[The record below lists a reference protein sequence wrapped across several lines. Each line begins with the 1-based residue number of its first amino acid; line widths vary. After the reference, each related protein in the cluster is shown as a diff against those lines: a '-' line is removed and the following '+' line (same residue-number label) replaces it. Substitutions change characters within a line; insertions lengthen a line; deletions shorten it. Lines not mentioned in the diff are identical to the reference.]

1 MCYFLMKT
9 RKSINI
15 ICLKIEQ
22 FFPSQR
28 EAVKRYIGKL
38 ETISEKRLNE
48 AFADIQI
55 GSHQHTLLFRADKS
69 LYCSSVP
76 LELNKESKLIVLSG
90 RSNRAL
96 LCSEGPF
103 PIPCQT
109 AEKTPC
115 ILR

>member
-9 RKSINI
+9 RKSITI

-22 FFPSQR
+22 VFSQP
-28 EAVKRYIGKL
+28 KRGSQGKL

-76 LELNKESKLIVLSG
+76 LELNKESKHNVLSG

-109 AEKTPC
+109 AEKTNPC